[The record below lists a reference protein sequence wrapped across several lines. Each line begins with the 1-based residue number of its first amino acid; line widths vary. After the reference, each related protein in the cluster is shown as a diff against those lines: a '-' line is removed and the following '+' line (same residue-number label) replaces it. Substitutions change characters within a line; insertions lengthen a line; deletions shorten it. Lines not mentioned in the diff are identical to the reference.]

1 MNNLLVYIFIF
12 ILLIILMNYL
22 NNKSTEKFNDI
33 NNKRPPGPWGDI
45 GTGKPWYNYP
55 YILHNIEYY

>member
-1 MNNLLVYIFIF
+1 
-12 ILLIILMNYL
+12 MNYL

>member
-1 MNNLLVYIFIF
+1 MNNILVYIFIF

-22 NNKSTEKFNDI
+22 HIKSTERFNNI
-33 NNKRPPGPWGDI
+33 NKRPPGPWGDI
-45 GTGKPWYNYP
+45 GTGQPWYKYP